1 MEIEI
6 FPSEFVR
13 LVREHFAD
21 ADIRTIVEIGS
32 LNGADSLFFKEQ
44 FPHARVVAIEGL
56 GENFEKYMKQLE
68 GIECVNAT
76 VADHNGET
84 TFHVKDTNGIHSIF
98 DRGARYGSG
107 RRIVQCSRLDSIF
120 NEPIDMMKVDV
131 EGATY
136 EVLVGMGDLLPKTKI
151 MHIETEDYPF
161 FQGQRLHDE
170 VAALL
175 DGAGFTMV
183 KKTSVEI
190 HNPAGRIYHQHDSVW
205 IGNQQM
211 KANVITLPGESQ

>member
-1 MEIEI
+1 MENEI

-44 FPHARVVAIEGL
+44 FRHARVVAIEGL
-56 GENFEKYMKQLE
+56 TENFEKYMKQLE

-76 VADHNGET
+76 IADHNGEAV
-84 TFHVKDTNGIHSIF
+84 FHVKDVNGIHSIL

-107 RRIVQCSRLDSIF
+107 RRTVQCSRLDSLF
-120 NEPIDMMKVDV
+120 YEPIDMMKIDV

-136 EVLVGMGDLLPKTKI
+136 EVLVGLGDLLPQVKA

-161 FQGQRLHDE
+161 FEGQRLHNE

-175 DGAGFTMV
+175 DGTGFNMV
-183 KKTSVEI
+183 KKTSVDI
-190 HNPAGRIYHQHDSVW
+190 HSPTGKIHHQHDSVW
-205 IGNQQM
+205 IH
-211 KANVITLPGESQ
+211 I

>member
-32 LNGADSLFFKEQ
+32 LNGADSLYFKER

-56 GENFEKYMKQLE
+56 AENFEKYMKQLE

-84 TFHVKDTNGIHSIF
+84 VFHVKNVNGIHSIF
-98 DRGARYGSG
+98 DRGARYGRE
-107 RRIVQCSRLDSIF
+107 RRTVQCSRLDSIF
-120 NEPIDMMKVDV
+120 DEPIDMMKIDV

-136 EVLVGMGDLLPKTKI
+136 EVLVGLGDLLPQAKA

-161 FQGQRLHDE
+161 FDGQRLHDE

-175 DGAGFTMV
+175 EGAGFTMV
-183 KKTSVEI
+183 KKTSVDI
-190 HNPAGRIYHQHDSVW
+190 HSPTGTIHHQHDSVW
-205 IGNQQM
+205 
-211 KANVITLPGESQ
+211 VHV